1 MFITL
6 TPEQYDK
13 IVSNVL
19 NQVSKGMSRTE
30 RDLLKAS
37 IREGLREPNV
47 RIAR

>member
-19 NQVSKGMSRTE
+19 SQVAKGMPSTE
-30 RDLLKAS
+30 RDLLETS
-37 IREGLREPNV
+37 IREGLRESNV